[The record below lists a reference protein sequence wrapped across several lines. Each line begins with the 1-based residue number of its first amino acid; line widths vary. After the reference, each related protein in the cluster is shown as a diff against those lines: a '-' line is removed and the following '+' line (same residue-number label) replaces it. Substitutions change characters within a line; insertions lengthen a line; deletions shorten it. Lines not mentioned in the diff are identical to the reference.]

1 MGAYISESRRG
12 CFHLMTNEISMKA
25 EQKKKERKKE
35 RRVCSKCKSRIPLF
49 ASFPHREATR
59 LKESSPATI
68 SKSAQIFTIRR
79 SRLSVRLPCH
89 VSFPFR
95 EESAYFIPRGV
106 QTVFSASTSL
116 RAPRLLSVPQFST
129 SPLQRLESPTIGK
142 SRASFHSIISINA
155 SNQDRTRSRKL
166 KKKSL
171 ANGSLDLILPILSY
185 TLDRIDAQIR
195 MFFFLER
202 CESVFSLLCILHL

>member
-1 MGAYISESRRG
+1 MQISNPLICKFSSSRG
-12 CFHLMTNEISMKA
+12 DSF
-25 EQKKKERKKE
+25 ERK
-35 RRVCSKCKSRIPLF
+35 F
-49 ASFPHREATR
+49 
-59 LKESSPATI
+59 PATI
-68 SKSAQIFTIRR
+68 SKSAQIFTIHR

-129 SPLQRLESPTIGK
+129 SPLQRLQRLVNPLFTS
-142 SRASFHSIISINA
+142 SFRSTPRNRIE
-155 SNQDRTRSRKL
+155 RSRKL

-171 ANGSLDLILPILSY
+171 GNGFLDLTNIIYIISIY
-185 TLDRIDAQIR
+185 DD
-195 MFFFLER
+195 FFSIF
-202 CESVFSLLCILHL
+202 F

>member
-1 MGAYISESRRG
+1 MVLFNKERYTRVHIFQNLAADVFISWRMR
-12 CFHLMTNEISMKA
+12 FRWKRNRK
-25 EQKKKERKKE
+25 KKKERKKE

-79 SRLSVRLPCH
+79 SRLSVRLPRH

-155 SNQDRTRSRKL
+155 SN
-166 KKKSL
+166 
-171 ANGSLDLILPILSY
+171 
-185 TLDRIDAQIR
+185 
-195 MFFFLER
+195 
-202 CESVFSLLCILHL
+202 

>member
-1 MGAYISESRRG
+1 MKNISIAQYHNFHWYYLIRNDIHGCTYFRISPRMFSSHDEWDFDESG
-12 CFHLMTNEISMKA
+12 TE
-25 EQKKKERKKE
+25 KKKKE

-79 SRLSVRLPCH
+79 SRLSVRLPRH

-155 SNQDRTRSRKL
+155 SN
-166 KKKSL
+166 
-171 ANGSLDLILPILSY
+171 
-185 TLDRIDAQIR
+185 
-195 MFFFLER
+195 
-202 CESVFSLLCILHL
+202 